1 MTTVNSEAVCSNIVT
16 PPDFL
21 EDADLNKTVLI
32 IDPLWSDIEDLALY
46 LKSSTL
52 AYTVYIY
59 RSDMN
64 SDEWLAQAAPRC
76 GIMIVNTEQTPLSP
90 RKDRMVLQPNA
101 FHYGPKN
108 FLMSS
113 LKVGKPIDWFIQH
126 EQLTQ

>member
-1 MTTVNSEAVCSNIVT
+1 MTTVNSDATCSNVVT

-21 EDADLNKTVLI
+21 DNTDPNKTVLI
-32 IDPLWSDIEDLALY
+32 IDPSWSDIEDLALY

-52 AYTVYIY
+52 AYTVYVY

-64 SDEWLAQAAPRC
+64 GDEWLAEAATRC
-76 GIMIVNTEQTPLSP
+76 GIMIINTEQTELSP
-90 RKDRMVLQPNA
+90 RKDKMVLQPNA
-101 FHYGPKN
+101 FYYGPKN

-113 LKVGKPIDWFIQH
+113 LKVNKPIDWFIQH